1 MSQWSDSKIMKS
13 IKCHFRTL
21 LELSETCN
29 PLFRPLGD
37 AKSHL
42 HTIHCRPHISRDTGQ
57 PRSTPG
63 QLRSR
68 EICLKWDRLG
78 KDWKGYDWFSKVSSL
93 MPPSGFARDV
103 T

>member
-1 MSQWSDSKIMKS
+1 MKS

-42 HTIHCRPHISRDTGQ
+42 YTIHCRSHISRDSGQ
-57 PRSTPG
+57 PRSTSG

-78 KDWKGYDWFSKVSSL
+78 KKLEGIRLVF
-93 MPPSGFARDV
+93 
-103 T
+103 

>member
-13 IKCHFRTL
+13 IKCYFRTL

-42 HTIHCRPHISRDTGQ
+42 HTIHCRAHISRDLGHFEVTLGHK
-57 PRSTPG
+57 G
-63 QLRSR
+63 D
-68 EICLKWDRLG
+68 LK
-78 KDWKGYDWFSKVSSL
+78 
-93 MPPSGFARDV
+93 V